1 MEWSEVINNPVL
13 QDLPFKIELNKFGKI
28 LMSPASNSH
37 GRIQFKLASNLSNKL
52 PNGEVITECSIATS
66 EGVKVADVVWA
77 SNEFIETY
85 AYITPYPKAPEI
97 CVEIVSPSNSKAE
110 IAEKIELYLAKG
122 AHEVWISY
130 DNGNIETYTHTGKID
145 KSIIAPD
152 AQVFWSC
159 QLRRLL
165 SLGRKVGVNRRLF
178 HWRWRLHRSSL
189 SRPLLEI
196 YCMS

>member
-37 GRIQFKLASNLSNKL
+37 GRTQVRVATNLTNKL
-52 PNGEVITECSIATS
+52 PNGEVIAECSIQTS

-77 SNEFIETY
+77 SNDFINTFGY
-85 AYITPYPKAPEI
+85 QTPYPKAPEI

-110 IAEKIELYLAKG
+110 IAEKVELHLAKG
-122 AHEVWISY
+122 ANEVWIAY
-130 DNGNIETYTHTGKID
+130 EKGTIETYTHTGRIE

-152 AQVFWSC
+152 AQF
-159 QLRRLL
+159 
-165 SLGRKVGVNRRLF
+165 F
-178 HWRWRLHRSSL
+178 
-189 SRPLLEI
+189 
-196 YCMS
+196 